1 MRVSKVAFVLR
12 FVLVGLC
19 VFAAT
24 GFSCAPKPAPS
35 PAPAVFQIAEL
46 SIHPDKV
53 DPGEK
58 VTIRAE
64 VTNIGGTLASYTVEL
79 KINDVIEVAHQVD
92 LAPGTSQRLR
102 FSVYKD
108 IPGTYMVTLDE
119 LTGNFVVLD
128 PTQLAPAPT
137 SSTLPTLTSA
147 DCHVTELSVTP
158 TAVDPGEKV
167 TIEAKV
173 TNISSA
179 IGSYTA
185 ELKVNDVIE
194 VARQVDLAPG
204 TSRQLRFSVYKDI
217 PGTYT
222 VTLGELTGNFV
233 VLDTAR
239 PPPAPPSRIWI
250 LTEDEATD
258 LLHRA
263 IDNRWIHESSVHF
276 LPDNKVEFRKNSE
289 KLTVTANVFEGKL
302 YLFGVRSAEW
312 YWLKWQVSSYT
323 SYYAS
328 GTKLFL
334 TDLPPWFDPA
344 EEIDPDVTGLPT
356 FVSITTEE
364 DRATEEG
371 IAIIKYL
378 RP

>member
-24 GFSCAPKPAPS
+24 GFSCAPKPATS
-35 PAPAVFQIAEL
+35 PAPAVFQVAEL
-46 SIHPDKV
+46 SINPNKV
-53 DPGEK
+53 DPGEE
-58 VTIRAE
+58 VTIRAK
-64 VTNIGGTLASYTVEL
+64 VTNIGGTLASYTIEL

-128 PTQLAPAPT
+128 
-137 SSTLPTLTSA
+137 
-147 DCHVTELSVTP
+147 
-158 TAVDPGEKV
+158 
-167 TIEAKV
+167 
-173 TNISSA
+173 
-179 IGSYTA
+179 
-185 ELKVNDVIE
+185 
-194 VARQVDLAPG
+194 
-204 TSRQLRFSVYKDI
+204 
-217 PGTYT
+217 
-222 VTLGELTGNFV
+222 
-233 VLDTAR
+233 TAR
-239 PPPAPPSRIWI
+239 PPPGPPTRIWI

-276 LPDNKVEFRKNSE
+276 LPDNKVEFRKNSD
-289 KLTVTANVFEGKL
+289 KLTTTASVSEGKL
-302 YLFGVRSAEW
+302 YLFGVRSEEW

-344 EEIDPDVTGLPT
+344 EEIAPDVTGLPT
-356 FVSITTEE
+356 FVSITIEE